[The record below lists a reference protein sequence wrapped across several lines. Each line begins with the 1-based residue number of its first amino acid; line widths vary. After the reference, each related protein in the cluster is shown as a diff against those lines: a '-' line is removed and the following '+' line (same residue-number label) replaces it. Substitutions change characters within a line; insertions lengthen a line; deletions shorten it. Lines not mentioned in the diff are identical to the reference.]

1 MEDINIQGKK
11 GEYLIPVV
19 NFSAEKGVCEMG
31 GESYHENTFE
41 FYHPLIAWL
50 EEYTATVKKPLTF
63 NFKLSYFNT
72 AASRG
77 ITDMLHVLKRFQE
90 QGGGVTINWYYLD
103 WDVDILEEIE
113 DFARDIGIDINTV
126 PIPEEDETRT
136 L

>member
-19 NFSAEKGVCEMG
+19 HFSAETGICEMG

-50 EEYTATVKKPLTF
+50 EEYSTTVKKPIIF
-63 NFKLSYFNT
+63 NFRLSYFNT

-77 ITDMLHVLKRFQE
+77 ITDMLNVLKKYSE
-90 QGGGVTINWYYLD
+90 QGGSITVNWYYLE

-113 DFARDIGIDINTV
+113 DFARDIGLDIQTI
-126 PIPEEDETRT
+126 PIPEEDENMT

>member
-19 NFSAEKGVCEMG
+19 HFSANTGVCEMG

-50 EEYTATVKKPLTF
+50 EEFTTEEKRPVVF
-63 NFKLSYFNT
+63 NFRLSYFNT

-77 ITDMLHVLKRFQE
+77 ITDMLHVLKRYHDR
-90 QGGGVTINWYYLD
+90 GGKVAINWYYLD
-103 WDVDILEEIE
+103 WDIDILEEIE
-113 DFARDIGIDINTV
+113 DFARDIGIEINTI
-126 PIPEEDETRT
+126 PIPEEEEGQT